1 MNLGSEFVNM
11 LNEMRFGKLT
21 TGSVAKFKSLSRP
34 LEYSDGVAAT
44 ELCVLTHDSAARKH

>member
-44 ELCVLTHDSAARKH
+44 ELCVLALDPAARKD